1 VVFVQLSGTV
11 ETAVYSLPSTP
22 GTKSSSGHT
31 TIPLAAPAFRA
42 DEKCAH
48 AGRGRKYLVKRFLIG
63 FVTGGIALAFCTLGY
78 LRLGLTNV
86 AADAP
91 TSARTTRWMFS
102 SVHASIKRTTP
113 ADLKSPQPVTD
124 ESLIAGGKLY
134 LNDCV
139 GCHGAPGKP
148 PSDFGATFYPPAPQ
162 LARDGTQ
169 YSEAQI
175 FWVAKHGIRRTGMSA
190 QGPYY
195 SDQKLWL
202 LAAFISR
209 ITNLPPGVRA
219 GIEPKAGP

>member
-1 VVFVQLSGTV
+1 V
-11 ETAVYSLPSTP
+11 
-22 GTKSSSGHT
+22 
-31 TIPLAAPAFRA
+31 
-42 DEKCAH
+42 
-48 AGRGRKYLVKRFLIG
+48 IG
-63 FVTGGIALAFCTLGY
+63 FVTGGTMLVLCVVVY
-78 LRLGLTNV
+78 LRLGLANV

-91 TSARTTRWMFS
+91 TPAWQTRSLFS
-102 SVHASIKRTTP
+102 SVHASIRRTVP
-113 ADLKSPQPVTD
+113 AGLKSPQPVTD

-190 QGPYY
+190 QGSSY
-195 SDQKLWL
+195 SDDHLWQ

-209 ITNLPPGVRA
+209 ITNLPPRVRA
-219 GIEPKAGP
+219 GIEPKAGH

>member
-1 VVFVQLSGTV
+1 MERKRSLMRFV
-11 ETAVYSLPSTP
+11 
-22 GTKSSSGHT
+22 
-31 TIPLAAPAFRA
+31 
-42 DEKCAH
+42 
-48 AGRGRKYLVKRFLIG
+48 IG
-63 FVTGGIALAFCTLGY
+63 FATGSIVLTVCVLGY
-78 LRLGLTNV
+78 LRLGLANV

-91 TSARTTRWMFS
+91 TPAWETRGMFS
-102 SVHASIKRTTP
+102 SVHASVRRSAP
-113 ADLKSPQPVTD
+113 AGLKNPRPVDD

-139 GCHGAPGKP
+139 GCHGAPGKA

-162 LARDGTQ
+162 LAHDGTR

-195 SDQKLWL
+195 SDDHLWL

-209 ITNLPPGVRA
+209 ITNLPPEVRV
-219 GIEPKAGP
+219 GLEQKAGK